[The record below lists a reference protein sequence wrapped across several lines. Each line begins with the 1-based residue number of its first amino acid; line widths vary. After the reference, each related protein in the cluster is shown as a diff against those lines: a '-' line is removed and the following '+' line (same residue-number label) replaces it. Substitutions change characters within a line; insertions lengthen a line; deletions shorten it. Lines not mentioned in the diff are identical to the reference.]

1 MELGHSEDG
10 ENESQF
16 WECYVLAGKRKKKGY
31 WEKFSVI
38 ISKNPSFFLKRE
50 DVLTKKVGLTR
61 ISGVPF

>member
-38 ISKNPSFFLKRE
+38 ISKNPSFF
-50 DVLTKKVGLTR
+50 KKERMCLLRKLGSL
-61 ISGVPF
+61 G